1 MPREDLLWNFL
12 WTWEAT
18 KDGRILVRIRGQK
31 ILIDQILIHEQLKI
45 SKEGTVDTA
54 NATFEESKSIFK
66 WIIGPCVFV
75 ENEEWNAMNMKEE
88 FHARFVAIL

>member
-1 MPREDLLWNFL
+1 
-12 WTWEAT
+12 
-18 KDGRILVRIRGQK
+18 VRIRGQK

-66 WIIGPCVFV
+66 
-75 ENEEWNAMNMKEE
+75 
-88 FHARFVAIL
+88 